1 MDMAGMDM
9 TPSFD
14 GVDACFLGN
23 HNGSFPNG
31 TLGAGTWA
39 FGHYVPTSAEMMA
52 CQAGNNPWDGS
63 QKYALWTTY
72 FMVVFFGTAGLV
84 NGLRQMDI
92 LARNAAIA
100 SSYVLPN
107 RIQAALR
114 ALDEPRSSRWIPSFG
129 VVLVSL
135 AFTLFSFAVC
145 FGIRPY
151 YRPPNFGSSPLGLR
165 AEFIATALI
174 VWIFATAMKRNALSY
189 LSGLSF
195 HRLMSLHKILPWF
208 CLFFS
213 AVHTGAMILRA
224 HQQEPWSFTYSTNA
238 QYGWSAWAALVALLW
253 LCLLSL
259 APVRRL
265 GHEFFYTM
273 HVLAAL
279 VFVAACYDHFE
290 ALLDSWKY
298 LHATLAIMGAAF
310 FYRVGA
316 VAWFSRCFSRPET
329 ARVEALDDG
338 ALAITID
345 LKSGMT
351 WTAGQHVF
359 LRFLTLHPW
368 STHPFTIASLDS
380 SLVPGSSASRTM
392 RFVLRPH
399 SGLTARLLSRTY
411 ASPSRS
417 ISLPV
422 LLDGPYGA
430 SPAHILQGADEAFFV
445 AGGTG
450 ISFVL
455 PLLSALVH
463 AAELHIVKRAT
474 LVWAVPRAECVEWVR
489 DELEQ
494 IVRAKQE
501 LDAENEK
508 VDGGEKGIVALTS
521 TLRRVKLEVYVTRG
535 NMTGDDKLKVES
547 NASGA
552 SGSLRGIDGVD
563 IHQGRPDVASLVQQ
577 SIAQAKGRLAVVTC
591 GPHSLLLEARNTVA
605 RAQRAIVMGSLGQN
619 GKGAEEIVLWEESFE
634 L

>member
-1 MDMAGMDM
+1 MR
-9 TPSFD
+9 F
-14 GVDACFLGN
+14 
-23 HNGSFPNG
+23 
-31 TLGAGTWA
+31 
-39 FGHYVPTSAEMMA
+39 TS
-52 CQAGNNPWDGS
+52 Q
-63 QKYALWTTY
+63 
-72 FMVVFFGTAGLV
+72 
-84 NGLRQMDI
+84 
-92 LARNAAIA
+92 
-100 SSYVLPN
+100 
-107 RIQAALR
+107 
-114 ALDEPRSSRWIPSFG
+114 
-129 VVLVSL
+129 
-135 AFTLFSFAVC
+135 
-145 FGIRPY
+145 
-151 YRPPNFGSSPLGLR
+151 
-165 AEFIATALI
+165 
-174 VWIFATAMKRNALSY
+174 
-189 LSGLSF
+189 
-195 HRLMSLHKILPWF
+195 
-208 CLFFS
+208 
-213 AVHTGAMILRA
+213 
-224 HQQEPWSFTYSTNA
+224 
-238 QYGWSAWAALVALLW
+238 AALVALLW

-259 APVRRL
+259 APVRSL

-290 ALLDSWKY
+290 DLLDSWKY

-316 VAWFSRCFSRPET
+316 VAWFSCCFSRPET

-338 ALAITID
+338 ALAITLD

-380 SLVPGSSASRTM
+380 SLVPGSSACRTM

-455 PLLSALVH
+455 PLLSALVL

-494 IVRAKQE
+494 IMRAMQD

-508 VDGGEKGIVALTS
+508 VDGEEKGVVALTS
-521 TLRRVKLEVYVTRG
+521 TLRRVTLEIYVTRG
-535 NMTGDDKLKVES
+535 NTTGDDKLKVES

-552 SGSLRGIDGVD
+552 SSSLGGIDGVD
-563 IHQGRPDVASLVQQ
+563 IHQGRPDVASLVQH
-577 SIAQAKGRLAVVTC
+577 SVTQAKGRLAVVSA
-591 GPHSLLLEARNTVA
+591 SLRLPLCR
-605 RAQRAIVMGSLGQN
+605 GLPS
-619 GKGAEEIVLWEESFE
+619 
-634 L
+634 

>member
-1 MDMAGMDM
+1 M
-9 TPSFD
+9 
-14 GVDACFLGN
+14 
-23 HNGSFPNG
+23 
-31 TLGAGTWA
+31 
-39 FGHYVPTSAEMMA
+39 
-52 CQAGNNPWDGS
+52 
-63 QKYALWTTY
+63 
-72 FMVVFFGTAGLV
+72 
-84 NGLRQMDI
+84 
-92 LARNAAIA
+92 
-100 SSYVLPN
+100 
-107 RIQAALR
+107 
-114 ALDEPRSSRWIPSFG
+114 
-129 VVLVSL
+129 
-135 AFTLFSFAVC
+135 
-145 FGIRPY
+145 
-151 YRPPNFGSSPLGLR
+151 
-165 AEFIATALI
+165 
-174 VWIFATAMKRNALSY
+174 
-189 LSGLSF
+189 
-195 HRLMSLHKILPWF
+195 
-208 CLFFS
+208 
-213 AVHTGAMILRA
+213 
-224 HQQEPWSFTYSTNA
+224 
-238 QYGWSAWAALVALLW
+238 
-253 LCLLSL
+253 
-259 APVRRL
+259 RRL
-265 GHEFFYTM
+265 SHEFFHTM
-273 HVLAAL
+273 HILASL

-290 ALLDSWKY
+290 DLLDSWKY

-329 ARVEALDDG
+329 AKVEALDDG

-345 LKSGMT
+345 LKSGTT

-399 SGLTARLLSRTY
+399 SGLTARLLSRTN

-417 ISLPV
+417 ISFPV

-430 SPAHILQGADEAFFV
+430 SPAQILQGADEAFFV

-494 IVRAKQE
+494 IVRAMQE

-508 VDGGEKGIVALTS
+508 VDGGEKGVVALTS

-535 NMTGDDKLKVES
+535 STTGDDKFKVES

-552 SGSLRGIDGVD
+552 SGSFGGIDGVD
-563 IHQGRPDVASLVQQ
+563 IRQGRPDVGSLVQH
-577 SIAQAKGRLAVVTC
+577 SVTQAKGRLAVVSAWLRLLRFAAASRADGAANSMRPAQPSPRGAQHGRPCAARHRHGLARPERQGRRGDRTVGGELRALSRMLLCSFGLLTRNRSSTRRRMQYKTFSTC
-591 GPHSLLLEARNTVA
+591 RPEKERRIAGLWLTLSANARRTQARIYPKNRDARLL
-605 RAQRAIVMGSLGQN
+605 
-619 GKGAEEIVLWEESFE
+619 
-634 L
+634 